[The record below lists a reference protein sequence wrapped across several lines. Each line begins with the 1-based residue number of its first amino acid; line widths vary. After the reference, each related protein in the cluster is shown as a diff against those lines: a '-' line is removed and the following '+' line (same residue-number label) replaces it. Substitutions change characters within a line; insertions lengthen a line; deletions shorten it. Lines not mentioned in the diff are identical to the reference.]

1 MVQSMA
7 DTQLLQEVAERGA
20 PITVRNQLQRFDW
33 LQQALDVFVSAGID
47 AVRITRLADDLGV
60 TRGSFYW
67 HFENRED
74 LIDALVGYWKDKN
87 TAAIIRSVEQAADL
101 EDGIFGYFETCVD
114 AAHFDPRLDLAIRE
128 WSRRSRPIRELVD
141 REDAARIG
149 ALQDF
154 FARFDYPLP
163 DALIRARVLYYSQIG
178 FYALEIE
185 ETLSTRLNYTES
197 YFECFT
203 GKRLDPRRAEAF
215 KRYIFDTYG
224 DHSP

>member
-1 MVQSMA
+1 MA

-20 PITVRNQLQRFDW
+20 PIPGRKQFQRFDW

-154 FARFDYPLP
+154 FTRFDYPLP

-185 ETLSTRLNYTES
+185 ETLTTRLNYTES

-215 KRYIFDTYG
+215 KQYIFDTYG